1 MDKDYIIEKIKLLT
15 VWLQALL
22 TLSIVAVSG
31 VITFFISNLD
41 DMSLTEK
48 RIIIFGFVIIAIIM
62 LMIFVI
68 KNKINHFINIL
79 KK

>member
-1 MDKDYIIEKIKLLT
+1 MDKDYLIEKIKLLT

-31 VITFFISNLD
+31 VITFFISNLN

-48 RIIIFGFVIIAIIM
+48 RIIMLGLGIIAIIM
-62 LMIFVI
+62 LIIFVI
-68 KNKINHFINIL
+68 NNRINHFINIL

>member
-31 VITFFISNLD
+31 VVTFFISNLHD
-41 DMSLTEK
+41 IGLTEK
-48 RIIIFGFVIIAIIM
+48 RIIISGFVTITIIM
-62 LMIFVI
+62 LLIFVI
-68 KNKINHFINIL
+68 KYKINHFINLL
-79 KK
+79 KQ